1 MHKEAFA
8 TPPMEAENQ
17 PPSWPIRGVH
27 RGFRFA
33 YRIPSQR
40 HYCLMLLG
48 ALGKIPLL
56 LVCVQGLCTLS
67 VEDKEAQALLC
78 ILNNRILMGTESPH

>member
-1 MHKEAFA
+1 
-8 TPPMEAENQ
+8 
-17 PPSWPIRGVH
+17 
-27 RGFRFA
+27 
-33 YRIPSQR
+33 
-40 HYCLMLLG
+40 MLLG